1 LWALSAAIDKGLPAA
16 IGKAYAYD
24 LTPAVND
31 ARTKLNQA
39 IADPKNT
46 GNVKIEVTNDDLSLG
61 RTALLPDAFVVEGA
75 FNADVTATLEA
86 VHL

>member
-1 LWALSAAIDKGLPAA
+1 MIGLARRSLKIQRLQVANGIFRKG
-16 IGKAYAYD
+16 G
-24 LTPAVND
+24 AVND

-46 GNVKIEVTNDDLSLG
+46 GNVKIDVANDDLRLG
-61 RTALLPDAFVVEGA
+61 RTALLPDAFVVEGT